1 MFFLFFSLL
10 VGYRSE
16 VAALFLRI
24 MKEMVLKLNLFNFT
38 MSWYFRKQVSATFQ
52 IVGCDIFATTQSHV

>member
-10 VGYRSE
+10 VGCRSE

-24 MKEMVLKLNLFNFT
+24 MKEMVAWSLVNFT

-52 IVGCDIFATTQSHV
+52 IVGCDIFAITQSHV

>member
-10 VGYRSE
+10 VGCRSE

-24 MKEMVLKLNLFNFT
+24 MKEMVAWSLE
-38 MSWYFRKQVSATFQ
+38 VS
-52 IVGCDIFATTQSHV
+52 V